1 MLKTY
6 HWKAIKGVGTI
17 DGVRSYLIVYFVFW
31 LLFALLPCQDLSF
44 LLNWSKLDLLY
55 RIKYLQ
61 NSYKNNDTHKY
72 DQLFTLLWSF
82 KLRNHRGPWRVRW
95 MVIYE
100 VSRLLTG
107 SCPGSSYLWNE
118 FVNEVLF
125 QSDKI
130 QKDNK
135 KLRFWEIV
143 IFGILNLTHQV
154 RNNPKYYR
162 FLIPLD

>member
-1 MLKTY
+1 
-6 HWKAIKGVGTI
+6 
-17 DGVRSYLIVYFVFW
+17 
-31 LLFALLPCQDLSF
+31 
-44 LLNWSKLDLLY
+44 
-55 RIKYLQ
+55 
-61 NSYKNNDTHKY
+61 
-72 DQLFTLLWSF
+72 
-82 KLRNHRGPWRVRW
+82 

-162 FLIPLD
+162 FLIPLVKGYPTSWLGWKKSLSIEIIEKFSVSKYFKIEYFKILQIIWTSWVWIDYSSFYWQILRNQRFEFENQRVWKIIFTFQYHSLAW